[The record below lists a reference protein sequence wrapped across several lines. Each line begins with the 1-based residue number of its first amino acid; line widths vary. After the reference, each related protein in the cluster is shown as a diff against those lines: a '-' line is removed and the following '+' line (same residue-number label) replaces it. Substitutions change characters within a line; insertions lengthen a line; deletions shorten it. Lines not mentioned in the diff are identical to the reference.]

1 MNLNLTD
8 EERAFVNECE
18 LEFINRYTEKD
29 YDYMLHI
36 KIGMNPPPCV
46 EPWYPKGENRDRND
60 GGYRNDR
67 NEGGYR
73 NERNDGGYRNDR
85 NEGGYRNDR
94 NEGGYR
100 NDGRKDRRSENNGH
114 DYKRKRD

>member
-1 MNLNLTD
+1 MNQNLTD

-18 LEFINRYTEKD
+18 HEFINRYTEKD

-67 NEGGYR
+67 NDGGGYR
-73 NERNDGGYRNDR
+73 NDRNDGGYRNDR
-85 NEGGYRNDR
+85 NDGGY
-94 NEGGYR
+94 
-100 NDGRKDRRSENNGH
+100 RKDRRSENNGH
-114 DYKRKRD
+114 DYKRKRE